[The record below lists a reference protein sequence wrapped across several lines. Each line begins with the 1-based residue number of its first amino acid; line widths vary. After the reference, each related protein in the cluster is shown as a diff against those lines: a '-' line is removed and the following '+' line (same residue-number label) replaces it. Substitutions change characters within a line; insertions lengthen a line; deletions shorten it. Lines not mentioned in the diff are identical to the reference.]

1 MAAGAA
7 TLLPGLLE
15 PSLVA
20 RCLDALERRYA
31 DPETRDSDAFSVAS
45 SSFRLGSVPELRVVD
60 LVAQLFAGPVAAL
73 CRRELGTGIALIVDE
88 CWARRQYPLKAYPT
102 GHAAHSWH
110 QDGALGLDFLAVGDT
125 GATSAALLP
134 MVTCW
139 IALTPCGDD
148 APGLELAGPGRRD
161 LLPPDA
167 LAECRIRT
175 AHRAEDCDRPV
186 LAAGDALVFTGGL
199 LHRTHVTRTMTRAR
213 TSIEM
218 RFVATDRLDDR
229 LRGRHLLALH

>member
-15 PSLVA
+15 PSLAA

-31 DPETRDSDAFSVAS
+31 DPATRGSDGFSVAS
-45 SSFRLGSVPELRVVD
+45 SSMRLDSVPALRGFD
-60 LVAQLFAGPVAAL
+60 LLSTVFDGPLAAL
-73 CRRELGTGIALIVDE
+73 CRRELGTGIACVVDE
-88 CWARRQYPLKAYPT
+88 CWARRQYPLTAYPC

-110 QDGALGLDFLAVGDT
+110 QDGALGFDFLALGD
-125 GATSAALLP
+125 ASVPSDALLP

-148 APGLELAGPGRRD
+148 APGLELAGPSGRD

-167 LAECRIRT
+167 LTEGRIRA
-175 AHRAEDCDRPV
+175 AHDAKDCHRPV
-186 LAAGDALVFTGGL
+186 LAAGDALVFSGDL
-199 LHRTHVTRTMTRAR
+199 LHRTHVTHTMTRPR

-218 RFVATDRLDDR
+218 RFVASARLGDR
-229 LRGRHLLALH
+229 LRGRQLLALH